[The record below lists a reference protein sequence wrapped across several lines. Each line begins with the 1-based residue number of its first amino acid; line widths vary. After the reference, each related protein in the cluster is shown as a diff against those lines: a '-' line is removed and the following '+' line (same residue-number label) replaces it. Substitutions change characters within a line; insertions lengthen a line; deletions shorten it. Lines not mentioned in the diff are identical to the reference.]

1 VSRVLILNGP
11 NINLLGSREKD
22 LYGTMSYEELCEKLK
37 TAADGLGMELTIYQ
51 SNHEG
56 ELVDRIQSAPKEF
69 DVIIINPGGYT
80 HTSVAIRDALLAVAM
95 PCIELHISNVYKREE
110 FRKHSYISDIADG
123 IIAGFGT
130 EGYFL
135 ALKGVQSVISARSR

>member
-1 VSRVLILNGP
+1 MSRVLIINGP

-22 LYGTMSYEELCEKLK
+22 VYGAMSYDELCKKLESE
-37 TAADGLGMELTIYQ
+37 AESLGDELSIFQ

-56 ELVDRIQSAPKEF
+56 ELVDRIQSAREEF

-80 HTSVAIRDALLAVAM
+80 HTSVAIRDALLAVDM
-95 PCIELHISNVYKREE
+95 PCIEIHISNVHKREE

-123 IIAGFGT
+123 VIAGLGT
-130 EGYFL
+130 DGYFL
-135 ALKGVQSVISARSR
+135 ALRGAQSVVKARKK